1 MKPVDLKSNTFINS
15 SEEINDEGPKTDD
28 TVRISRYKN
37 IFAKCYV
44 PNWFQNGYML
54 FAFLK
59 AKKQLESFTK
69 NN

>member
-1 MKPVDLKSNTFINS
+1 MKPFDLKSNTFINS

>member
-15 SEEINDEGPKTDD
+15 TEEINDEGPKTDD
-28 TVRISRYKN
+28 IVRISRYKN

-44 PNWFQNGYML
+44 PNWFQSGYML

-59 AKKQLESFTK
+59 AKK
-69 NN
+69 